1 MWFFMISCY
10 VLSLTTFV
18 MLMVFFFQIFF
29 QFHVLNASPFIF
41 MLLTSIVYCFTET
54 LIIFFFV
61 GTGVSIKEYS
71 QEKQLEPGFYK
82 DALTIKR
89 VMFPQLTMNILF
101 MMTLFILYGAVDT
114 GKMSAGLYCVFFV
127 LGLAHYLYDK
137 LLQHRAFRDNT
148 NNILA
153 MVGVTRSS

>member
-1 MWFFMISCY
+1 MISCY

-18 MLMVFFFQIFF
+18 MLMVALFQIFF

-82 DALTIKR
+82 NALTIKR
-89 VMFPQLTMNILF
+89 VMFPQLTMNLLF

-114 GKMSAGLYCVFFV
+114 GKMSAGLYCVCFV
-127 LGLAHYLYDK
+127 LCLAHYLYDK

-153 MVGVTRSS
+153 MVGVTRSSE